1 MRLIGILLAGI
12 AIIFTSCM
20 ASHEG
25 MTSNANLH
33 TTEVVLSKKN
43 FKVIARIKGEAKAT
57 YIFGIG
63 GFSKS
68 ALIATAKADMLAKAD
83 IVGGAKAIVNE
94 TVEVK
99 NSFYAGVVIIK
110 RVIVSA
116 NIVEFTE

>member
-63 GFSKS
+63 GFSKA

-83 IVGGAKAIVNE
+83 IVGGAIVNE